1 MTYCTALCLNEGL
14 VFLSDTRTNAGV
26 DQVGTFR
33 KMAIFQRKND
43 RLFVL
48 MSAGNLAITQA
59 VKELLHQ
66 SHKFNGFNLWNTKST
81 YEAAT
86 VVGEAVR
93 VVKEQHEKALE
104 KSNIEFNCNLI
115 FGGQVRGEKPRLFNI
130 YSAGNFIETTP
141 ETCYLQIG
149 ESKYGKPILDRV
161 VNFQTPLNIGTKCAL
176 ISMDS
181 TLKSNISVGLPLDLL
196 VYEKDSFSADKLV
209 TIDEGNQ
216 YFSMIHDYWGKK
228 LKQVF
233 MEIEEP
239 IWNNEEDDLSIVS
252 KKTKLS
258 PIGIIRDTW

>member
-86 VVGEAVR
+86 VVSEAVR

-104 KSNIEFNCNLI
+104 RSNIEFNCNLI

-161 VNFQTPLNIGTKCAL
+161 VNFQTPLNIGTKCA
-176 ISMDS
+176 
-181 TLKSNISVGLPLDLL
+181 LKSNISVGLPLDLL